1 MATLTPTSAR
11 CTGADLAH
19 RGAISLPVLAVEHGP
34 RGTVRRSRSGRRR
47 AAVLAAVQLLMIAH
61 VVLWLLSREYG
72 WWGGRTTTPIEPSES
87 MELAKHGVINAGA
100 IFFAAALLAT
110 LVLGRWFCG
119 WGCHLVM
126 LQDLCGW
133 MMRKLGVRPKPFR
146 SRLLVYVPLALALY
160 MFAWPPFYRLAVA
173 PWTRPDLQWPGFS
186 VHLTTTEF
194 WKTFPG
200 VMVALP
206 FLLICGFACV
216 YFLGSKGFCTYGCPY
231 GGFFAPLDRLAVG
244 RIRVTDACEGC
255 GHCTAVCT
263 SNVRV
268 HEEVREYGMVV
279 DPGCMKCLD
288 CVSVCPKEAL
298 YFGFG
303 RPEVLKG
310 PARSAAPQRR
320 YDLSWPQEIA
330 LAAIFLL
337 AFASLRGVYDL
348 VPMLMAGGA
357 AGVVT
362 FMAWTLWRMV
372 REPNVSL
379 HRLQL
384 RCGGKVGRAGA
395 VFAGLTAAV
404 LALTAHS
411 GAVNALESAAQYQE
425 RRAKE
430 RLDMFGLK
438 HAAGALD
445 SAIALY
451 TLASAIGEGGI
462 GLAGNAGCDLALA
475 RLHQARGDDA
485 QAEVMLRR
493 AIGRNPANESLHL
506 QLLAHLRRQQ
516 RDAEAIAAGGQAL
529 EENPRFARLRD
540 ELIRT
545 LADSGRTGEA
555 IEMARMGLAFEPANL
570 LLLRRLALLAH
581 ESGEMQE
588 TIELTRRTV
597 ELDAENPRA
606 HAALAF
612 LLAEAG
618 DAEGAAA
625 AAARA
630 IELAPRDD
638 ALRSDMNRIIGAAG
652 EQGKE

>member
-1 MATLTPTSAR
+1 MATLTPASSR
-11 CTGADLAH
+11 CTGADLAQ

-61 VVLWLLSREYG
+61 VVIWLLSREYG

-87 MELAKHGVINAGA
+87 MELVKHGVINAGA

-133 MMRKLGVRPKPFR
+133 MMRKLGVRPRPFR

-160 MFAWPPFYRLAVA
+160 MFAWPPFYRLAIA

-330 LAAIFLL
+330 LAAVFLL

-445 SAIALY
+445 RAIALY

-485 QAEVMLRR
+485 QAEAMLRR
-493 AIGRNPANESLHL
+493 AIGRNPASESLYL

-618 DAEGAAA
+618 DPEGAAA
-625 AAARA
+625 AAVRA

>member
-1 MATLTPTSAR
+1 MANLSPTSVR
-11 CTGADLAH
+11 CTGADLAQ
-19 RGAISLPVLAVEHGP
+19 RGAVSLPVLAVEHGP

-47 AAVLAAVQLLMIAH
+47 AAVLAGVQLLMIAH
-61 VVLWLLSREYG
+61 VVIWLLSREYG

-87 MELAKHGVINAGA
+87 MELVKQGVINAGA

-133 MMRKLGVRPKPFR
+133 TMRKLGVRPKPFR
-146 SRLLVYVPLALALY
+146 SRLLMYVPLALALY
-160 MFAWPPFYRLAVA
+160 MFAWPPFYRLAIA
-173 PWTRPDLQWPGFS
+173 PWTRPDLHWPGFS

-200 VMVALP
+200 IMVALP

-310 PARSAAPQRR
+310 PARRAEPKRS

-330 LAAIFLL
+330 LAVIFVL
-337 AFASLRGVYDL
+337 AFASLRGVYNL

-372 REPNVSL
+372 REPNVNL
-379 HRLQL
+379 HRFQL
-384 RCGGKVGRAGA
+384 RYGGKVGRAGA

-404 LALTAHS
+404 LALTAHC
-411 GAVNALESAAQYQE
+411 GVVNALESAAQYQE

-430 RLDMFGLK
+430 RLDMFGME
-438 HAAGALD
+438 HAAGELD
-445 SAIALY
+445 RAIALY

-462 GLAGNAGCDLALA
+462 GLTGNAGIDLALS
-475 RLHQARGDDA
+475 RLNQARGDDA
-485 QAEVMLRR
+485 QAVAMLRR
-493 AIGRNPANESLHL
+493 AVGRNP
-506 QLLAHLRRQQ
+506 
-516 RDAEAIAAGGQAL
+516 
-529 EENPRFARLRD
+529 
-540 ELIRT
+540 T
-545 LADSGRTGEA
+545 
-555 IEMARMGLAFEPANL
+555 NL

-581 ESGEMQE
+581 EGGDVQE
-588 TIELTRRTV
+588 AIELTRRTV
-597 ELDAENPRA
+597 KLDAQNPRA

-625 AAARA
+625 AASRA
-630 IELAPRDD
+630 IALAPRDD
-638 ALRSDMNRIIGAAG
+638 ALRSDMNRIIGAARD
-652 EQGKE
+652 ERKE

>member
-1 MATLTPTSAR
+1 VPNLTSASTR
-11 CTGADLAH
+11 CTGADLAQ
-19 RGAISLPVLAVEHGP
+19 RGAVSLPVLAVEHGP

-87 MELAKHGVINAGA
+87 MELVKHGVINAGA
-100 IFFAAALLAT
+100 IFFALALLAT

-133 MMRKLGVRPKPFR
+133 IMRRMGVRPRPFR
-146 SRLLVYVPLALALY
+146 SRLLVYVPLVLALY
-160 MFAWPPFYRLAVA
+160 MFAWPPFYRLAIA

-186 VHLTTTEF
+186 VHLTTAEF

-200 VMVALP
+200 VMVAVP

-268 HEEVREYGMVV
+268 HEEVREFGMVV

-303 RPEVLKG
+303 RPEVLRG
-310 PARSAAPQRR
+310 PARRAEPKRS

-330 LAAIFLL
+330 LTAIFVA
-337 AFASLRGVYDL
+337 AFASLRGVYNL

-372 REPNVSL
+372 REPNVTL
-379 HRLQL
+379 HRFQL
-384 RCGGKVGRAGA
+384 RYGGKVGRAGA
-395 VFAGLTAAV
+395 VFAGFAVAV
-404 LALTAHS
+404 LAITAHC
-411 GAVNALESAAQYQE
+411 GVVNALESAAQYQE
-425 RRAKE
+425 HVAKD
-430 RLDMFGLK
+430 RLDMLGME

-445 SAIALY
+445 RAISLY

-462 GLAGNAGCDLALA
+462 GLTGNAGCDLALA

-485 QAEVMLRR
+485 QAEAMLRR
-493 AIGRNPANESLHL
+493 AIGRNPSNESLHL
-506 QLLAHLRRQQ
+506 QLLALQRRQHKN
-516 RDAEAIAAGGQAL
+516 AEAILVARQAL
-529 EENPRFARLRD
+529 DENPRFARLRD
-540 ELIRT
+540 EMIRA
-545 LADSGRTGEA
+545 LADSGRTDEA
-555 IEMARMGLAFEPANL
+555 IETARRGLALEPGNL

-581 ESGEMQE
+581 ESGDMQE
-588 TIELTRRTV
+588 AIDLTRRSV
-597 ELDAENPRA
+597 ELDTLNPRA

-618 DAEGAAA
+618 DADGAAV

-638 ALRSDMNRIIGAAG
+638 ALRGDMNRIIEAAKD
-652 EQGKE
+652 ERKE